1 MGAEFTRTYAM
12 QYGSRRH
19 QPQQPSLN
27 KPFHE
32 VNASADLLRVAA
44 RANPYG
50 MAFLALG
57 VGWLFGLL
65 LEKGRSPGGERA
77 DRLPR
82 RG

>member
-1 MGAEFTRTYAM
+1 
-12 QYGSRRH
+12 
-19 QPQQPSLN
+19 
-27 KPFHE
+27 
-32 VNASADLLRVAA
+32 LRAAA
-44 RANPYG
+44 RASPYG

-57 VGWLFGLL
+57 VGWLVGLL